1 MSIQLVAVNMGF
13 SGVSIGE
20 TGLLLRCEVKVRILL
35 ESKQGNWPSS
45 RDKGGGNMGILSSC
59 AGILGFLL
67 SYGRYLGEPLE
78 LHKGSQASFRISRGN
93 SDCSQVTSGEK
104 GVISH

>member
-45 RDKGGGNMGILSSC
+45 
-59 AGILGFLL
+59 
-67 SYGRYLGEPLE
+67 
-78 LHKGSQASFRISRGN
+78 
-93 SDCSQVTSGEK
+93 
-104 GVISH
+104 